1 MDGQTI
7 KPTEARSS
15 LWSIPL
21 MCGGLCLLAVC
32 VLIPQSE
39 MNRKLVAERDKLK
52 ADLAYV
58 QQQLAVNDQFLQ
70 NVGVDPGLAERLAQR
85 QMKEIR
91 QGTSVLELKEQP
103 NRLEMSPFLLV
114 SVGTPPPATA
124 YLPPSGVV
132 GKICEDARSRLYLSG
147 LGLFMVAGGLVLG
160 ASTRNA

>member
-39 MNRKLVAERDKLK
+39 MNRRLVAERDKLK

-114 SVGTPPPATA
+114 SVGTPPP
-124 YLPPSGVV
+124 
-132 GKICEDARSRLYLSG
+132 
-147 LGLFMVAGGLVLG
+147 
-160 ASTRNA
+160 

>member
-1 MDGQTI
+1 MDDLTI
-7 KPTEARSS
+7 KPTDARSS
-15 LWSIPL
+15 VWAIPL
-21 MCGGLCLLAVC
+21 LCAGLCLLAVC

-91 QGTSVLELKEQP
+91 QGASVLELKGQP
-103 NRLEMSPFLLV
+103 QGSQMSPFLLV
-114 SVGTPPPATA
+114 SVGTPPAATA
-124 YLPPSGVV
+124 YRPPSGIA
-132 GKICEDARSRLYLSG
+132 GTICESARSRLYLSG